1 MVDGENLALRVHVV
15 LQDHVQVMQLN
26 IVCRLGHDEIAA
38 AQQINEADCA
48 RDLYGVQMRERLQGP
63 NSRRPVE

>member
-1 MVDGENLALRVHVV
+1 
-15 LQDHVQVMQLN
+15 MQLN
-26 IVCRLGHDEIAA
+26 AVCRLGHDEIAA
-38 AQQINEADCA
+38 TQQINEADGA